1 MPSPLK
7 NVILGLLFT
16 GVFGLYGC
24 SRDEQVTNSQ
34 SAGLTPS
41 EISPTQ
47 ADELTVDAGSPI
59 VVVEGREVVLEA
71 RVTVPSDSSLK
82 RIEWIQSPTDSVKA
96 ELPADFAQRMIRFT
110 APQVNQTSILH
121 FTVRAESSRGQVV
134 DDELTV
140 QVDNEVDQNPPP
152 TQTTNTKPTVR
163 SVGHNPNPPRPDE
176 EVTLFATAF
185 DAEGDS
191 IRYQWVQI
199 SGSPV
204 QISRSTSPQAQFKAP
219 TNKEILRFRI
229 TVSDSGM
236 AQANDHSMELSV
248 EVQESPKY
256 QALTPQEC
264 LSSPSREGCFS
275 TLKHFIPTN
284 PVTPGL
290 GFAANSD
297 SAGSCTP
304 GGDLSWPHFWGA
316 LHEHTAYSDGAAN
329 TKPSDVFARVK
340 SKGLDFAIST
350 DHSDNLGLPV
360 PVTVADDPQF
370 CVTSPLS
377 CVLSDPQDPVSNF
390 MKWDATFEQAQK
402 SSSNVFT
409 AMRGYEWTSDRFGH
423 ANILFSRNYINPK
436 TGPGYAVTMDSLWA
450 WFLAPAN
457 LGGGNDGLLVFN
469 HPGRE
474 DALHGPATQLKSAI
488 PVNSITSPLADGLS
502 EIGLGGHASHSVLTS
517 EGDPAYAFNDFAYV
531 SSADYRVVGLEVFG
545 KGDEYDTD
553 GKKGSWLGYALD
565 KGWYLAP
572 AGSEDHHDRSWGES
586 NLPKTVLIA
595 RTRKPEDLREAFAAR
610 RMYAVAQNF
619 NDIQLTLT
627 AKDSKREY
635 HMGSRIASPD
645 PSLHFSFRIDARPG
659 KAAPFDLSRTVI
671 EVISSQGQNSTKY
684 TPLLTV
690 AGQQSNFKMPIKER
704 QSWMFVRV
712 KDSITKKI
720 VAVSAPFWFKPGS
733 APLPTCNPS
742 R

>member
-1 MPSPLK
+1 MPTPF
-7 NVILGLLFT
+7 NRAICGLLLSS
-16 GVFGLYGC
+16 VVALYGC
-24 SRDEQVTNSQ
+24 NSDQ
-34 SAGLTPS
+34 HALSSGSAGLTPS
-41 EISPTQ
+41 EVSPISF
-47 ADELTVDAGSPI
+47 EEFSVDAGSPI
-59 VVVEGREVVLEA
+59 VVLEGREVVLEA
-71 RVTVPSDSSLK
+71 NVKVPSDTSLK
-82 RIEWIQSPTDSVKA
+82 RIEWIQSPTDQIKA
-96 ELPADFAQRMIRFT
+96 ELPADFAQRVIRFT
-110 APQVNQTSILH
+110 APPVNQTSILN
-121 FTVRAESSRGQVV
+121 FVVRAQSSRGQVV
-134 DDELTV
+134 SDQLTV
-140 QVDNEVDQNPPP
+140 QIDNTAEQNQSPA
-152 TQTTNTKPTVR
+152 QSDNSKPLIR
-163 SVGHNPNPPRPDE
+163 SASNHPNPARPNE
-176 EVTLFATAF
+176 QVGLIANAF
-185 DAEGDS
+185 DAEGDP
-191 IRYQWVQI
+191 IRYQWIQV
-199 SGSPV
+199 SGTPV
-204 QISRSTSPQAQFKAP
+204 QIIAATSAQAQFKAP
-219 TNKEILRFRI
+219 AKKETLRFRVS
-229 TVSDSGM
+229 VSDSAT
-236 AQANDHSMELSV
+236 AQATDNSMEVLV
-248 EVQESPKY
+248 EVQDAPQY

-264 LSSPSREGCFS
+264 LATPSREGCFS
-275 TLKHFIPTN
+275 ALKHFIPAN
-284 PVTPGL
+284 PATPGFGL
-290 GFAANSD
+290 SANQD

-304 GGDLSWPHFWGA
+304 GGDLDWPHFWGA

-360 PVTVADDPQF
+360 PVTAADDPQF

-377 CVLSDPQDPVSNF
+377 CVLSDPQDPLSNL
-390 MKWDATFEQAQK
+390 MKWDSTLAQAQQ
-402 SSSNVFT
+402 SSSQTFT
-409 AMRGYEWTSDRFGH
+409 SMRGYEWTSDRFGH
-423 ANILFSRNYINPK
+423 ANILFSKNYINPK

-457 LGGGNDGLLVFN
+457 FGGGNDGLLIFN

-474 DALHGPATQLKSAI
+474 DALHGPATELKSAV
-488 PVNSITSPLADGLS
+488 PLNSLASPLANGLS
-502 EIGLGGHASHSVLTS
+502 ELGLDGHAAHSALSS

-619 NDIQLTLT
+619 NDIRLTLI

-645 PSLHFSFRIDARPG
+645 PSLQFNFRIDARTG
-659 KAAPFDLSRTVI
+659 KPAPFDLSRTVI

-684 TPLLTV
+684 TPILTF
-690 AGQQSNFKMPIKER
+690 AGQQSSFKMPIKER

-712 KDSITKKI
+712 RDSVSKKI

-733 APLPTCNPS
+733 APLPTCNSS

>member
-1 MPSPLK
+1 MSAFLK
-7 NVILGLLFT
+7 YASISLLLASISS
-16 GVFGLYGC
+16 LYGC
-24 SRDEQVTNSQ
+24 GSDEAAQGLER
-34 SAGLTPS
+34 AELTPA
-41 EISPTQ
+41 EIAPAEMAPAEMVPAEMVPVAVGQLS
-47 ADELTVDAGSPI
+47 VDAGSPI
-59 VVVEGREVVLEA
+59 VAVEGTEVVLEA
-71 RVTVPSDSSLK
+71 QVTVPSDSSLK
-82 RIEWIQSPTDSVKA
+82 RIEWTQSVTDEVRA
-96 ELPADFAQRMIRFT
+96 ELPADFAQRAIRFI
-110 APQVNQTSILH
+110 APQVNQTSILN

-134 DDELTV
+134 SDELTV
-140 QVDNEVDQNPPP
+140 QVDNKSAPVQSANS
-152 TQTTNTKPTVR
+152 KPMLK
-163 SVGHNPNPPRPDE
+163 SAEFSPNPVRPSE
-176 EVTLFATAF
+176 EVTLTA
-185 DAEGDS
+185 
-191 IRYQWVQI
+191 
-199 SGSPV
+199 
-204 QISRSTSPQAQFKAP
+204 
-219 TNKEILRFRI
+219 
-229 TVSDSGM
+229 
-236 AQANDHSMELSV
+236 
-248 EVQESPKY
+248 
-256 QALTPQEC
+256 
-264 LSSPSREGCFS
+264 
-275 TLKHFIPTN
+275 N
-284 PVTPGL
+284 PITPGVGL
-290 GFAANSD
+290 AAGSD

-304 GGDLSWPHFWGA
+304 GGELSWPHFWGA

-329 TKPSDVFARVK
+329 TKPSDVFSRVK

-350 DHSDNLGLPV
+350 DHSDNMGLPV
-360 PVTVADDPQF
+360 PVTVADEPQF

-390 MKWDATFEQAQK
+390 MKWDATLDQAQK
-402 SSSNVFT
+402 MSSSGFT

-436 TGPGYAVTMDSLWA
+436 TGPGYAITMDSLWA

-457 LGGGNDGLLVFN
+457 FGGGNDGLLVFN

-474 DALHGPATQLKSAI
+474 DALHGPLTEIKSAI
-488 PVNSITSPLADGLS
+488 PVNTLASPIASGLS
-502 EIGLGGHASHSVLTS
+502 ELGLGGHAAHSVLTS

-531 SSADYRVVGLEVFG
+531 PTADYRVVGIEVFG

-553 GKKGSWLGYALD
+553 GKKGSWLAYALD

-595 RTRKPEDLREAFAAR
+595 RTRKPEDLREAMTAR

-619 NDIQLTLT
+619 NDLQLVLT

-645 PSLHFSFRIDARPG
+645 SSLQFNFRMEVRPG
-659 KAAPFDLSRTVI
+659 KTAPYDLSKTVI

-684 TPLLTV
+684 TPVST
-690 AGQQSNFKMPIKER
+690 ATGQQSSFKLPVKDR

-712 KDSITKKI
+712 RDSISKKI